1 MIRKNLLFI
10 FLIFLLVS
18 CAPYSTSDRLAMYKI
33 EILEVE
39 KDFSDMVA
47 QEGIQ
52 SAFLHFAAND
62 VVLNRNNALIQG
74 KEELRLYF
82 DNQPLTDSKLVWS
95 PDFVD
100 VSSAGDLAY
109 TYGKFNFNAKD
120 TTGKEI
126 NASGI
131 FHTVWKRQ
139 ADGSWKYVYD

>member
-1 MIRKNLLFI
+1 MINKNLLFL

-18 CAPYSTSDRLAMYKI
+18 CAQYSNNDRLAMYKI

-52 SAFLHFAAND
+52 SAFLHFASDD
-62 VVLNRNNALIQG
+62 VVLNRNNTLIQG
-74 KEELRLYF
+74 KEELRSYF
-82 DNQPLTDSKLVWS
+82 DNQPLTDIKLMWT

-109 TYGKFNFNAKD
+109 TYGKFNYSAKD
-120 TTGKEI
+120 TIGKEI
-126 NASGI
+126 IASGI

-139 ADGSWKYVYD
+139 EDGSWKYVYD